1 MALNLVSNFQF
12 MNLAMQ
18 SKKCKIYLVDD
29 DAAVRHALSFF
40 LEGQGYEVDRFD
52 SAESFLAAYHDSTE
66 AVLVLD
72 LRMGGMSGLE
82 LQAKLKDMN
91 IGIQIIFITGHGD
104 IQLSVMAMKAGAV
117 SFLEKPFSNQDL
129 LSAVEEAYD
138 HSIEKSEMTL
148 RTRNAQ
154 ANYEALTPREQEV
167 MRLMVQGN
175 MNKEI
180 AATLQV
186 SIRTVEVHRS
196 KVIQKMKVQSLPE
209 LVRVADLCNIEHL
222 LN

>member
-1 MALNLVSNFQF
+1 
-12 MNLAMQ
+12 
-18 SKKCKIYLVDD
+18 
-29 DAAVRHALSFF
+29 
-40 LEGQGYEVDRFD
+40 
-52 SAESFLAAYHDSTE
+52 
-66 AVLVLD
+66 VLVLD

-91 IGIQIIFITGHGD
+91 IGMQIIFITGHGD
-104 IQLSVMAMKAGAV
+104 IQLSVMAMKAGAL

-154 ANYEALTPREQEV
+154 ANYDALTPREKEV

-196 KVIQKMKVQSLPE
+196 KVMQKMKVQSLPE
-209 LVRVADLCNIEHL
+209 LVRIADLCNIECL